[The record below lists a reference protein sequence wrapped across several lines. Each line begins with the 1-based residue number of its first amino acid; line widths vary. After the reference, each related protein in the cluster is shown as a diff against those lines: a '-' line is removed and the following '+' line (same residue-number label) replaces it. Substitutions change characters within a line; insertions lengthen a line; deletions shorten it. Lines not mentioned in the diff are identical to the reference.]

1 MVSICNHMTLWQNGF
16 MLQPIDMD
24 WTDPECPVARAADLV
39 GDKWTLLIIR
49 DSLDGKRRFS
59 EFQKSLGV
67 AKNILS
73 DRLRLL
79 VDRGILARIPNDR
92 GTRSEYELT
101 SAGLDL
107 FTLILSLR
115 QWGERNAFG
124 TNERHSV
131 LVTPAMGQPVPQLR
145 PLGPDGSELQP
156 RETLVVKVGQPAP

>member
-1 MVSICNHMTLWQNGF
+1 MSLWQNGF
-16 MLQPIDMD
+16 MLQPSKVD
-24 WTDPECPVARAADLV
+24 WTDPECPVARSADLV

-59 EFQKSLGV
+59 EFEKSLGV

-79 VDRGILARIPNDR
+79 VERGVLTRIPNDR

-101 SAGLDL
+101 GAGRDL

-115 QWGERNAFG
+115 QWGERNAFATG
-124 TNERHSV
+124 EKHSI
-131 LVTPAMGQPVPQLR
+131 LVTKGTGQPPAQ
-145 PLGPDGSELQP
+145 LQP
-156 RETLVVKVGQPAP
+156 FATDGKELDPEDTLLVKVGQPLP

>member
-1 MVSICNHMTLWQNGF
+1 MSLWQNGF
-16 MLQPIDMD
+16 MLQPTDMD

-59 EFQKSLGV
+59 EFEKSLGV

-79 VDRGILARIPNDR
+79 VERGILTRIPNER

-101 SAGLDL
+101 AAGLDL
-107 FTLILSLR
+107 FTLVLSLR

-124 TNERHSV
+124 TTERHST
-131 LVTPAMGQPVPQLR
+131 LVTPATGEPVPQLR
-145 PLGPDGSELQP
+145 PLGPDGSELKPQ
-156 RETLVVKVGQPAP
+156 ETLLVKVGHPAT

>member
-1 MVSICNHMTLWQNGF
+1 
-16 MLQPIDMD
+16 MLQPSGVE
-24 WTDPECPVARAADLV
+24 WTDPECPVARTADLV

-59 EFQKSLGV
+59 EFERSLGV

-79 VDRGILARIPNDR
+79 VDRGVLSRIPNDR

-101 SAGLDL
+101 SAGREL
-107 FTLILSLR
+107 FILILSLR

-124 TNERHSV
+124 ADERHSI
-131 LVTPAMGQPVPQLR
+131 LITAATGEPVPRLR
-145 PLGPDGSELQP
+145 PLGEDGKELLP
-156 RETLVVKVGQPAP
+156 EETVLLKVSHSSK

>member
-1 MVSICNHMTLWQNGF
+1 
-16 MLQPIDMD
+16 MLQPTDVD
-24 WTDPECPVARAADLV
+24 WTDPECPVARATDLV

-59 EFQKSLGV
+59 EFEKSLGV

-79 VDRGILARIPNDR
+79 VDRGILTRVPNPR

-101 SAGLDL
+101 DAGRDL
-107 FTLILSLR
+107 FTVILSLR

-124 TNERHSV
+124 SDERHSV
-131 LVTPAMGQPVPQLR
+131 LIDTSTGQPVPQLH
-145 PLGPDGSELQP
+145 PFGSGRKGLDPQG
-156 RETLVVKVGQPAP
+156 TQVVKVGQQLP

>member
-1 MVSICNHMTLWQNGF
+1 
-16 MLQPIDMD
+16 MLQPTEMD

-59 EFQKSLGV
+59 EFEKSLGV

-79 VDRGILARIPNDR
+79 VERGILTRIPNER

-101 SAGLDL
+101 TAGLDL
-107 FTLILSLR
+107 FTLVLSLR

-124 TNERHSV
+124 TNERHST
-131 LVTPAMGQPVPQLR
+131 LVTPATGQPVPRLR
-145 PLGPDGSELQP
+145 PLGPYGSELKPQ
-156 RETLVVKVGQPAP
+156 ETLLVKVGHPAT

>member
-1 MVSICNHMTLWQNGF
+1 
-16 MLQPIDMD
+16 MLQPSEIA

-49 DSLDGKRRFS
+49 DSLDGNRRFS
-59 EFQKSLGV
+59 EFERSLGV

-79 VDRGILARIPNDR
+79 VDRGVLTRIPNDR

-101 SAGLDL
+101 SAGRDL

-115 QWGERNAFG
+115 QWGERNAFNAG
-124 TNERHSV
+124 EAHSA
-131 LVTPAMGQPVPQLR
+131 LVDPATGEPVPQLR
-145 PLGPDGSELQP
+145 PLRENGAELTPEQ
-156 RETLVVKVGQPAP
+156 TLLVKVGESLP

>member
-1 MVSICNHMTLWQNGF
+1 
-16 MLQPIDMD
+16 MLQPTDMD

-39 GDKWTLLIIR
+39 GDKWILLIIR

-59 EFQKSLGV
+59 EFEKSLGV

-79 VDRGILARIPNDR
+79 VDRGVLTRTPNDR
-92 GTRSEYELT
+92 GTRSEYQLT
-101 SAGLDL
+101 RAGLDL

-124 TNERHSV
+124 TDERHSI
-131 LVTPAMGQPVPQLR
+131 LVELATGDPVPQLR
-145 PLGPDGSELQP
+145 PLDRDGNELGPQ
-156 RETLVVKVGQPAP
+156 ETLLIRVSHPEP

>member
-1 MVSICNHMTLWQNGF
+1 
-16 MLQPIDMD
+16 MLQPSHIE

-59 EFQKSLGV
+59 EFEKSLGV

-79 VDRGILARIPNDR
+79 VERGILTRIPNER

-101 SAGLDL
+101 DAGRDL
-107 FTLILSLR
+107 FTLMLSLR
-115 QWGERNAFG
+115 QWGERNAFDAG
-124 TNERHSV
+124 EQHSV
-131 LVTPAMGQPVPQLR
+131 VIDPATGEPVPHVR
-145 PLGPDGSELQP
+145 PLREDGTELHQEQT
-156 RETLVVKVGQPAP
+156 RLVKVGQPLTENAK

>member
-1 MVSICNHMTLWQNGF
+1 
-16 MLQPIDMD
+16 MLQPTDMD

-39 GDKWTLLIIR
+39 GDKWILLIIR

-59 EFQKSLGV
+59 EFEKSLGV

-79 VDRGILARIPNDR
+79 VDRGVLTRTPNDR
-92 GTRSEYELT
+92 GTRSEYQLT
-101 SAGLDL
+101 RAGLDL

-124 TNERHSV
+124 TDERHSI
-131 LVTPAMGQPVPQLR
+131 LVEPATGDPVPQLR
-145 PLGPDGSELQP
+145 PLDQDGNELGPQ
-156 RETLVVKVGQPAP
+156 ETLLIRVSHHPEP

>member
-1 MVSICNHMTLWQNGF
+1 
-16 MLQPIDMD
+16 MLQPSDIE
-24 WTDPECPVARAADLV
+24 WTDPECPVARAVDLV

-59 EFQKSLGV
+59 EFERSLGV

-79 VDRGILARIPNDR
+79 ADRGVLSRTPNDR

-101 SAGLDL
+101 SAGRDL

-115 QWGERNAFG
+115 QWGERNAFNDG
-124 TNERHSV
+124 EAHSA
-131 LVTPAMGQPVPQLR
+131 LVDPATGEPVPQLH
-145 PLGPDGSELQP
+145 PLREDGAELTPEQ
-156 RETLVVKVGQPAP
+156 TLLVKVGESLP

>member
-1 MVSICNHMTLWQNGF
+1 
-16 MLQPIDMD
+16 MLQPTDMD

-59 EFQKSLGV
+59 EFEKSLGV

-79 VDRGILARIPNDR
+79 VERGILTRIPNER

-101 SAGLDL
+101 AAGLDL
-107 FTLILSLR
+107 FTLVLSLR

-124 TNERHSV
+124 TNERHST
-131 LVTPAMGQPVPQLR
+131 LVTPATGEPVPQLR
-145 PLGPDGSELQP
+145 PLGPDGSELKPQ
-156 RETLVVKVGQPAP
+156 ETLLVKVGHPAT

>member
-1 MVSICNHMTLWQNGF
+1 
-16 MLQPIDMD
+16 MLQPVEIE
-24 WTDPECPVARAADLV
+24 WTESECPVARAADLV
-39 GDKWTLLIIR
+39 GDKWILLIIR

-59 EFQKSLGV
+59 EFERSLGV

-79 VDRGILARIPNDR
+79 VNRGVLTRIPNDR

-101 SAGLDL
+101 AAGRDL

-124 TNERHSV
+124 AEEAHST
-131 LVTPAMGQPVPQLR
+131 LVDPATGEPVPQLR
-145 PLGPDGSELQP
+145 PLRESGAELTPEQ
-156 RETLVVKVGQPAP
+156 TLLVKVGESLPQEPATQEPS

>member
-1 MVSICNHMTLWQNGF
+1 MSLWQNGF
-16 MLQPIDMD
+16 MLQPTDMD

-59 EFQKSLGV
+59 EFEKSLGV

-79 VDRGILARIPNDR
+79 VERGILTRIPNER

-101 SAGLDL
+101 AAGLDL
-107 FTLILSLR
+107 FTLVLSLR

-124 TNERHSV
+124 TNERHST
-131 LVTPAMGQPVPQLR
+131 LVTPATGEPVPQLR
-145 PLGPDGSELQP
+145 PLGPDGSELKPQ
-156 RETLVVKVGQPAP
+156 ETLLVKVGHPAT

>member
-1 MVSICNHMTLWQNGF
+1 

-24 WTDPECPVARAADLV
+24 WTDPECPVARTADLV

-124 TNERHSV
+124 INERHSV
-131 LVTPAMGQPVPQLR
+131 LLTHATGQPVPQLR
-145 PLGPDGSELQP
+145 PLSPDGSDLQP
-156 RETLVVKVGQPAP
+156 QETLVVKVGQPAP

>member
-1 MVSICNHMTLWQNGF
+1 
-16 MLQPIDMD
+16 MD

-131 LVTPAMGQPVPQLR
+131 LVTPTTGQPVPQLR
-145 PLGPDGSELQP
+145 PLGPGGSELQP
-156 RETLVVKVGQPAP
+156 QETLVVKVGQPAP

>member
-1 MVSICNHMTLWQNGF
+1 
-16 MLQPIDMD
+16 MLQPSDVD

-39 GDKWTLLIIR
+39 GDKWILLIIR

-59 EFQKSLGV
+59 EFERSLGV

-79 VDRGILARIPNDR
+79 VDRGILTRTPNDR

-101 SAGLDL
+101 GAGRDL

-115 QWGERNAFG
+115 QWGERNAFAAG
-124 TNERHSV
+124 EKHSV
-131 LVTPAMGQPVPQLR
+131 VIDHLTGEPVPQLQPHR
-145 PLGPDGSELQP
+145 EDGSELSPEQ
-156 RETLVVKVGQPAP
+156 TLLVKVGQPLPENVK

>member
-1 MVSICNHMTLWQNGF
+1 
-16 MLQPIDMD
+16 MLQPTEMD

-59 EFQKSLGV
+59 EFEKSLGV

-79 VDRGILARIPNDR
+79 VERGILTRIPNER

-101 SAGLDL
+101 TAGLDL
-107 FTLILSLR
+107 FTLVLSLR

-124 TNERHSV
+124 TNERHST
-131 LVTPAMGQPVPQLR
+131 LVTPATGQPVPRLR
-145 PLGPDGSELQP
+145 PLGPDGSELKPQ
-156 RETLVVKVGQPAP
+156 ETLLVKVGHPAT

>member
-1 MVSICNHMTLWQNGF
+1 
-16 MLQPIDMD
+16 MLQPTEMD

-59 EFQKSLGV
+59 EFEKSLGV

-79 VDRGILARIPNDR
+79 VERGILTRIPNER
-92 GTRSEYELT
+92 GTRSEYEPT
-101 SAGLDL
+101 TAGLDL
-107 FTLILSLR
+107 FTLVLSLR

-124 TNERHSV
+124 TNERHST
-131 LVTPAMGQPVPQLR
+131 LVTPATGEPVPQLR
-145 PLGPDGSELQP
+145 PLGPDGSELKPQ
-156 RETLVVKVGQPAP
+156 ETLLVKVGHPAT